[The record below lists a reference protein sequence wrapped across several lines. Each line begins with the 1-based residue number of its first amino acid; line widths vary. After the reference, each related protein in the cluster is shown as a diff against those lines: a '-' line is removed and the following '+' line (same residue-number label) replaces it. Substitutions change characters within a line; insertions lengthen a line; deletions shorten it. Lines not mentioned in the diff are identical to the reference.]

1 MGIRD
6 HKDGPSSVL
15 DRIVSLNV
23 MRTEAINL
31 DTGYKWKDSLFYIVG
46 NGY

>member
-1 MGIRD
+1 VGIRD
-6 HKDGPSSVL
+6 YHFTVL

-31 DTGYKWKDSLFYIVG
+31 DTGNKWEDSLFYIVG